1 MTAYKIKYFRT
12 GLMANLFPMFF
23 PDSITII
30 IGNNAEEAIDKFYA
44 KFKNHRIYDLKGIK

>member
-1 MTAYKIKYFRT
+1 MTAYKIKYFRK
-12 GLMANLFPMFF
+12 GIFANLFPMFF

-44 KFKNHRIYDLKGIK
+44 KYKNHKIYDLKGIK